1 MTPNPPRRVLASPF
15 LWLGVL
21 AALAV
26 VVSIA
31 LSGDDDPV
39 DTSSLQT
46 APVTVDGIGLLPLA
60 SPDPALGEV
69 VPTLSGSTFD
79 GSEIVL
85 EPGIPRL
92 YGFFAH
98 WCPHCQAELPKLTE
112 WLRDG
117 VGAAGVEVAAIST
130 AVEPDADNHP
140 PSAWF
145 DDVGYEWPVLLD
157 SETSTAAIAF
167 GLVAFPYWVVTD
179 ADGTVLLR
187 LTGSLER
194 DDFVAL
200 TQLAADG

>member
-1 MTPNPPRRVLASPF
+1 MTGNPSRPVWASPL
-15 LWLGVL
+15 LWVGGL

-26 VVSIA
+26 AVSLA
-31 LSGDDDPV
+31 LSGGDDTTDPSV
-39 DTSSLQT
+39 PQT
-46 APVTVDGIGLLPLA
+46 APVTVDGAGLLPLA
-60 SPDPALGEV
+60 SPDPALGET

-85 EPGIPRL
+85 EPGVPRL

-117 VGAAGVEVAAIST
+117 VGAEGVEVAAIST

-145 DDVGYEWPVLLD
+145 DDVGYTRPVLLD

-179 ADGTVLLR
+179 ADGSVLLR

-200 TQLAADG
+200 TQLAVGG